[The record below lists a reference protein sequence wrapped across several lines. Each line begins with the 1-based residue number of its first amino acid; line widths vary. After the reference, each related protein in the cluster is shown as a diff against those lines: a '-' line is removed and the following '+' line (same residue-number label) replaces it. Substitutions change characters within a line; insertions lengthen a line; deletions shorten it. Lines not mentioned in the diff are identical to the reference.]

1 MLLHPL
7 SFCINVLQK
16 GKVFAIILLVNFMK
30 ILGLD
35 YGEARIGVAVS
46 DALGMLANPLDTI
59 SEKDRALQL
68 EKVCAVAKAH
78 GVEKLVVGHPKRM
91 DGSLGHRAEYTEEF
105 AKELSEML
113 GIPYVMWDERLSST
127 EAHRILESGGV
138 SGKNRK
144 TKVDKIAAV
153 IILQGYLDANY

>member
-1 MLLHPL
+1 MESTPL
-7 SFCINVLQK
+7 SFCINVLQREK
-16 GKVFAIILLVNFMK
+16 LSVIIILVKIMK

-59 SEKDRALQL
+59 SEKDRTLQL
-68 EKVCAVAKAH
+68 EKVCKVAREH
-78 GVEKLVVGHPKRM
+78 RVEKLVVGHPKRM
-91 DGSLGHRAEYTEEF
+91 DGTLGHRAEYTEEF

-153 IILQGYLDANY
+153 IILQGYLDAN

>member
-1 MLLHPL
+1 
-7 SFCINVLQK
+7 
-16 GKVFAIILLVNFMK
+16 MK

-59 SEKDRALQL
+59 CEKDRALQL
-68 EKVCAVAKAH
+68 EKVVAVAKENR
-78 GVEKLVVGHPKRM
+78 VEKIVVGYPKRM
-91 DGSLGHRAEYTEEF
+91 DDTLGHRAEYTEEF
-105 AKELSEML
+105 ARELSQML
-113 GIPYVMWDERLSST
+113 DIPYVMWDERLSST

-138 SGKNRK
+138 SGKKRK

-153 IILQGYLDANY
+153 IILQGYLDSIF

>member
-1 MLLHPL
+1 
-7 SFCINVLQK
+7 
-16 GKVFAIILLVNFMK
+16 MK

-59 SEKDRALQL
+59 CEKDRKKQL
-68 EKVCAVAKAH
+68 EKTAEVAKLH
-78 GVEKLVVGHPKRM
+78 KVEKIVVGNPKRM

-105 AKELSEML
+105 ARDLSAL
-113 GIPYVMWDERLSST
+113 TGIPYIMWDERLSST

-138 SGKNRK
+138 SGKKRK

-153 IILQGYLDANY
+153 IILQGYLDSI

>member
-1 MLLHPL
+1 
-7 SFCINVLQK
+7 
-16 GKVFAIILLVNFMK
+16 MK

-59 SEKDRALQL
+59 CEKDREKQL
-68 EKVCAVAKAH
+68 LKTAEVAKLQK
-78 GVEKLVVGHPKRM
+78 VEKIVVGNPKRM
-91 DGSLGHRAEYTEEF
+91 DGTLGHRAEYTEEF
-105 AKELSEML
+105 ARELSEIT
-113 GIPYVMWDERLSST
+113 GIPYIMWDERLSST

-138 SGKNRK
+138 SGKKRK

-153 IILQGYLDANY
+153 IILQGYLDSIG